1 MTRSSVN
8 SDLMRRPRNMG
19 VLSTLLLPCIQVRKL
34 RRSRRQRDHHTS
46 WSCAGIPEF
55 EEQHQHQQQ
64 QGTTEKELH
73 NRDTEGYTELSSFP
87 EKPQQAA
94 TTATTT
100 TLTHTK
106 SIRLV
111 SCADSECSTLG
122 PDDGP
127 ILEKDDEA
135 GDQERE
141 DFLAGKESA
150 SENGNATMLSLL
162 SDEETDVEQSSGG
175 SSPPLVQKVIAM
187 EVVPPS
193 RPPSRAGAGT
203 PKSKDDLDL
212 ELASRRVPQIPAAD
226 RRPRPASMEVHSS
239 TGGALK
245 LPEIKSRM
253 IDDIPE
259 DVEGEVVGV
268 KVRPL
273 RQAARKSAVLKP
285 TVQEEEEDEDD
296 KKRSSTWRLSQ
307 RKSMIELFSLLQST
321 AAAVAA
327 APKFSN
333 LKLPLTQRSPFRSS
347 TNAVVDESSSSVYS
361 TTATTTTT
369 SPSRSAAAPPNA
381 APPTTPTRKTKLPSP
396 PPPTPPPKSPKQL
409 LQQRPLPQTPQRK
422 PRHSSFQEQIS
433 PPRVIYRT
441 TPSPSP
447 TKKQRRMGTVLFPL
461 TSSFRPG
468 GGNNNN
474 NNNNNN
480 NSGVTTTPTTNPP
493 SPPRRQSHL
502 QKNAQT
508 LFC

>member
-46 WSCAGIPEF
+46 WSCAGIAEF
-55 EEQHQHQQQ
+55 EEQQQQ
-64 QGTTEKELH
+64 QQQHGTTEKELH
-73 NRDTEGYTELSSFP
+73 THDTEGYTELSSFP
-87 EKPQQAA
+87 EKPPPAA
-94 TTATTT
+94 TTTTTT

-122 PDDGP
+122 PSR
-127 ILEKDDEA
+127 A
-135 GDQERE
+135 G
-141 DFLAGKESA
+141 
-150 SENGNATMLSLL
+150 
-162 SDEETDVEQSSGG
+162 
-175 SSPPLVQKVIAM
+175 
-187 EVVPPS
+187 
-193 RPPSRAGAGT
+193 AGAGT

-212 ELASRRVPQIPAAD
+212 ELASRRAPKIQDD
-226 RRPRPASMEVHSS
+226 RRPRPASMQVHS

-245 LPEIKSRM
+245 LPEIKSRV

-259 DVEGEVVGV
+259 DVEEEGVGV
-268 KVRPL
+268 RVRPL
-273 RQAARKSAVLKP
+273 RQAARKSALLKP
-285 TVQEEEEDEDD
+285 TVVEGEDDDDDENDD

-333 LKLPLTQRSPFRSS
+333 LKLPLTQRSPFRFS
-347 TNAVVDESSSSVYS
+347 TNAVVDASPSSVYS
-361 TTATTTTT
+361 TAATTTT
-369 SPSRSAAAPPNA
+369 SPSRPATAAPPST
-381 APPTTPTRKTKLPSP
+381 PPKKTKLPSP

-433 PPRVIYRT
+433 PPRATYRT
-441 TPSPSP
+441 SPSPSP

-461 TSSFRPG
+461 TSTFRPTS
-468 GGNNNN
+468 GGNNNP
-474 NNNNNN
+474 
-480 NSGVTTTPTTNPP
+480 GVTTTTTTTESP
-493 SPPRRQSHL
+493 SRRQSRHPH
-502 QKNAQT
+502 QKPNPNAQT

>member
-64 QGTTEKELH
+64 LQGTTEKELH
-73 NRDTEGYTELSSFP
+73 NQDTEGYTELSSFP

-94 TTATTT
+94 TTAATTT

-175 SSPPLVQKVIAM
+175 GSPPLVQKVIAM
-187 EVVPPS
+187 EVVPSS

-259 DVEGEVVGV
+259 DVEGEIVGV

-285 TVQEEEEDEDD
+285 TVQEEEEEEEEEDEDD

-333 LKLPLTQRSPFRSS
+333 LKLPLTQRSPFRFS
-347 TNAVVDESSSSVYS
+347 TNAVVDESPSS
-361 TTATTTTT
+361 
-369 SPSRSAAAPPNA
+369 
-381 APPTTPTRKTKLPSP
+381 KTKLPSP
-396 PPPTPPPKSPKQL
+396 TPPTPPPKSPKQL

-433 PPRVIYRT
+433 PPTVTYRT

-461 TSSFRPG
+461 TSSFRPS

-474 NNNNNN
+474 NNNN
-480 NSGVTTTPTTNPP
+480 SSDVTTIPTTNPP
-493 SPPRRQSHL
+493 SPSRRQSHL

>member
-46 WSCAGIPEF
+46 WSCAGIAEF
-55 EEQHQHQQQ
+55 EEQQQQQQQ
-64 QGTTEKELH
+64 QGTTEKDLH
-73 NRDTEGYTELSSFP
+73 THDTEGYTELASFP
-87 EKPQQAA
+87 EKPQPA
-94 TTATTT
+94 ATTT
-100 TLTHTK
+100 TTPLTHTK

-122 PDDGP
+122 PDEGP

-150 SENGNATMLSLL
+150 PESGNATLLSLL
-162 SDEETDVEQSSGG
+162 SDEETDVEQSGG
-175 SSPPLVQKVIAM
+175 GSPPLVQKVIAM
-187 EVVPPS
+187 EVVSSS
-193 RPPSRAGAGT
+193 RPPSRAGAGAGT

-212 ELASRRVPQIPAAD
+212 ELASRRVPKIQED
-226 RRPRPASMEVHSS
+226 RRPRPASMQVHS

-245 LPEIKSRM
+245 LPEIKSRV

-259 DVEGEVVGV
+259 DVEEEVVGV
-268 KVRPL
+268 RVRPL
-273 RQAARKSAVLKP
+273 RQAARKSALLKP
-285 TVQEEEEDEDD
+285 TVVEGEDDDDDDENDD

-333 LKLPLTQRSPFRSS
+333 LKLPLTQRSPFRFS
-347 TNAVVDESSSSVYS
+347 TNAVVDASPSSVYS
-361 TTATTTTT
+361 TAATTTT
-369 SPSRSAAAPPNA
+369 SPSRPATAAPST
-381 APPTTPTRKTKLPSP
+381 PPKKAKLPSP

-433 PPRVIYRT
+433 PPTATYRT
-441 TPSPSP
+441 SPSPSP

-461 TSSFRPG
+461 TSSFRPTSATEFGVPVQGFGLCFVGVYGLSRG
-468 GGNNNN
+468 GW
-474 NNNNNN
+474 
-480 NSGVTTTPTTNPP
+480 
-493 SPPRRQSHL
+493 
-502 QKNAQT
+502 
-508 LFC
+508 

>member
-46 WSCAGIPEF
+46 WSCAGIAEF
-55 EEQHQHQQQ
+55 EEQHQQHQQ
-64 QGTTEKELH
+64 QGTTEKKLH
-73 NRDTEGYTELSSFP
+73 TRDTEGYTELSSFP
-87 EKPQQAA
+87 EKPQPAA
-94 TTATTT
+94 TMTAT

-150 SENGNATMLSLL
+150 SESGNATLLSLL
-162 SDEETDVEQSSGG
+162 SDEETDVEQSGG
-175 SSPPLVQKVIAM
+175 GSPPLVQKIIAM
-187 EVVPPS
+187 EVVPSS
-193 RPPSRAGAGT
+193 RPPSRAGAGAGT

-212 ELASRRVPQIPAAD
+212 ELASRRVPKIQED
-226 RRPRPASMEVHSS
+226 RRPRPASMQVHS

-245 LPEIKSRM
+245 LPEIKSRV

-259 DVEGEVVGV
+259 DIEEDVVGV
-268 KVRPL
+268 RVRPL
-273 RQAARKSAVLKP
+273 RQAARKSALLKP
-285 TVQEEEEDEDD
+285 TVVEGEDDDDDDENDD

-333 LKLPLTQRSPFRSS
+333 LKLPLTQRSPFRFS
-347 TNAVVDESSSSVYS
+347 TNAVVD
-361 TTATTTTT
+361 A
-369 SPSRSAAAPPNA
+369 SPSS
-381 APPTTPTRKTKLPSP
+381 KTKLPSP

-433 PPRVIYRT
+433 PPTATYRT
-441 TPSPSP
+441 SPSPSP

-461 TSSFRPG
+461 TSSFRPTS
-468 GGNNNN
+468 GGNNNP
-474 NNNNNN
+474 
-480 NSGVTTTPTTNPP
+480 SVTTTTTTTTIPESP
-493 SPPRRQSHL
+493 SRRQSRHQTQNQQ
-502 QKNAQT
+502 QKSNAQT